1 MKNKKTIVI
10 LIIVVSFIIFSIGGF
25 LLFTNVNNKKNINE
39 LNVKNSSIEKLE
51 KLGYS
56 KKTID
61 KIKKNNIVDEVIK
74 HKYSETLDVA
84 LNSDIFKKENL
95 DLYLNVNYIEKD
107 DFIDKINNL
116 ADIGY
121 KLDEIKLILLKVK
134 YEDIG
139 YILESGYIDN
149 ISDYLNVENLDAQK
163 LKRYIDYYNNNS
175 SKDLK
180 TVINYVNMDMDK
192 EPYID
197 YKIVEDPNNLLV
209 LVNKYNKLNDDYKPS
224 DLERINTNYSVR
236 NLYLRKEA
244 KEAFEALC
252 RDASSLGLSIRAISS
267 YRTFD
272 YQKGLYDN
280 YVSVNGIEEA
290 DTYSARPGFSE
301 HETGLATDVMGSN
314 GNYTKFD
321 ETNEYTWVINNAHN
335 YGFVIRYPENKEEI
349 TKYKFESWHLRY
361 VGKDAATYMH
371 ENNLCLEE
379 YLTSNLK

>member
-1 MKNKKTIVI
+1 MNKKKVIIIIIVI
-10 LIIVVSFIIFSIGGF
+10 SFIIFSISGI
-25 LLFTNVNNKKNINE
+25 LLFDYMNNKEDTNKSNTNIS
-39 LNVKNSSIEKLE
+39 NVESLQ

-56 KKTID
+56 KESIEQMEKLDILD
-61 KIKKNNIVDEVIK
+61 KVLKNE
-74 HKYSETLDVA
+74 YSKTLDVA
-84 LNSDIFKKENL
+84 LSSNKFKSEYL
-95 DLYLNVNYIEKD
+95 DLYLNVEYLDKE
-107 DFIDKINNL
+107 DFIDKINALN
-116 ADIGY
+116 DKGY
-121 KLDEIKLILLKVK
+121 TIEEINFILSKIN
-134 YEDIG
+134 YEDIT
-139 YILESGYIDN
+139 YILESNYLEN
-149 ISDYLNVENLDAQK
+149 IKDYLNIENMDIQK
-163 LKRYIDYYNNNS
+163 LRRYIDYYNNNS
-175 SKDLK
+175 SKDLRS
-180 TVINYVNMDMDK
+180 VINYVNMDMDK
-192 EPYID
+192 TPYVD
-197 YKIVEDPNNLLV
+197 YKTVEDPNNILV
-209 LVNKYNKLNDDYKPS
+209 LVNKYNKLADDYKPD

-280 YVSVNGIEEA
+280 YVSINGVEEA

-314 GNYTKFD
+314 GNYTRFA
-321 ETNEYTWVINNAHN
+321 ETNEYTWVVNNAHN
-335 YGFVIRYPENKEEI
+335 YGFVIRYPENKENI

-361 VGKDAATYMH
+361 VGKDAATYMY

>member
-1 MKNKKTIVI
+1 MNKKKVIIIIIVI
-10 LIIVVSFIIFSIGGF
+10 SFIILSISGI
-25 LLFTNVNNKKNINE
+25 LLFDYINNKEDTNKSNTNIS
-39 LNVKNSSIEKLE
+39 NVESLQ

-56 KKTID
+56 KESIEQMEKLDILD
-61 KIKKNNIVDEVIK
+61 KVLKN
-74 HKYSETLDVA
+74 KYSKTLDVA
-84 LNSDIFKKENL
+84 LSSNKFKSEYL
-95 DLYLNVNYIEKD
+95 DLYLNVEYLDKE
-107 DFIDKINNL
+107 DFIDKINALN
-116 ADIGY
+116 DKGY
-121 KLDEIKLILLKVK
+121 TIEEINFILSKIN
-134 YEDIG
+134 YEDIT
-139 YILESGYIDN
+139 YILESNYIEN
-149 ISDYLNVENLDAQK
+149 IKDYLNIENMDIQK
-163 LKRYIDYYNNNS
+163 LRRYIDYYNNNS
-175 SKDLK
+175 SKDLRS
-180 TVINYVNMDMDK
+180 VINYVNMDMDK
-192 EPYID
+192 TPYVD
-197 YKIVEDPNNLLV
+197 YKTVEDPNNILV
-209 LVNKYNKLNDDYKPS
+209 LVNKYNKLADDYKPD

-280 YVSVNGIEEA
+280 YVSVNGVEEA

-314 GNYTKFD
+314 GNYTKFA
-321 ETNEYTWVINNAHN
+321 ETNEYTWVVNNAHN
-335 YGFVIRYPENKEEI
+335 YGFVIRYPENKENI

-361 VGKDAATYMH
+361 VGKDAATYMY

>member
-224 DLERINTNYSVR
+224 DLERINTNYSIR

-335 YGFVIRYPENKEEI
+335 YGFVIRYPKNKEEI